1 MLKVL
6 LDYPSPAEEVTV
18 VERSLESPAEVLP
31 ILSAE
36 GLAALQALAREVY
49 VDRALVDY
57 AVTLTSA
64 TRHPDGYGLP
74 AQALHLLRGQPA
86 RLDQPDARRPSARPR
101 ARRRYALPND
111 VRDLALDVLRHRV
124 VLSFQSLAEEVT
136 PDMVLGRV
144 LASIPVPHL
153 ELTEAQRSA

>member
-1 MLKVL
+1 MHG
-6 LDYPSPAEEVTV
+6 A
-18 VERSLESPAEVLP
+18 R
-31 ILSAE
+31 
-36 GLAALQALAREVY
+36 ALA
-49 VDRALVDY
+49 LV
-57 AVTLTSA
+57 
-64 TRHPDGYGLP
+64 
-74 AQALHLLRGQPA
+74 RG
-86 RLDQPDARRPSARPR
+86 
-101 ARRRYALPND
+101 RRYALPND